1 MDDLFSQI
9 LLAVAL
15 IFVIE
20 GLIYAVF
27 PRHIQDVMKM
37 ALELPLEKFRYYGA
51 SMVALGVMG
60 VWLVQ
65 RFII

>member
-1 MDDLFSQI
+1 MDNLFFHI

-20 GLIYAVF
+20 GLIYAIF
-27 PRHIQDVMKM
+27 PKHIQNIMKM
-37 ALELPLEKFRYYGA
+37 ALELEPEKFRYYGA

-60 VWLVQ
+60 VWLLQ
-65 RFII
+65 KFLY